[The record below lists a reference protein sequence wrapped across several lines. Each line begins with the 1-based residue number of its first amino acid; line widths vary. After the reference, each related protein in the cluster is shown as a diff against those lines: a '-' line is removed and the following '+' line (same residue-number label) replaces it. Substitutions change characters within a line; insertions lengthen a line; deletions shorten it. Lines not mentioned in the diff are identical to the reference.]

1 MSEITVCLIIAVVTM
16 ILFIGRIFP
25 MALTSVLCALAMGI
39 FLPSVKLSAIYSG
52 FGTAP
57 VYMIAGMTI
66 VGDALFQTGVAQ
78 KIGISLSKMKI
89 FQNERIFTVMV
100 VIVCV
105 LMSAFMSDS
114 GCIAMWMPIIAA
126 VAAGSKGKIRSKMV
140 IMPAGIACIV
150 GGATT
155 LVGST
160 SQNTANSFLMQ
171 VPGFETGMGVFD
183 MTSIMWM
190 VDLLMIIYFGTIGY
204 TITKKT
210 LKPGSPYFDDG
221 NEFAKASSNLDTA
234 EQVPQASTR
243 KQVIAVGTLLLCILG
258 FILCGFSPFNK
269 YLNIANVALIGASI
283 LFVTKTIDY
292 KQTLKNTG
300 WDVLLT
306 VGFIATLGVALEKT
320 GAGKMIAEQT
330 LAFFGGENASLNV
343 IMCVMFV
350 LGSFLTLFMSNV
362 AVSAMLAPIYIP
374 LAQRMGIS
382 PVPFIIL
389 IAIASNMAIAT
400 PIGTPV
406 NMQILPAGY
415 KFSDYVKIGG
425 PLWLIFMIAVCLTAK
440 GILF

>member
-16 ILFIGRIFP
+16 ILFIGRVFP

-39 FLPSVKLSAIYSG
+39 CLPSVKLSAIYSG

-78 KIGISLSKMKI
+78 KIGITLSKMKI
-89 FQNERIFTVMV
+89 FQSERIFTVMV
-100 VIVCV
+100 VVVCT

-171 VPGFETGMGVFD
+171 VPGFESGMGVFD
-183 MTSIMWM
+183 MTSVMWM
-190 VDLLMIIYFGTIGY
+190 VDALMVLYFATIGY

-210 LKPGSPYFDDG
+210 LKPGSPHFDDG
-221 NEFAKASSNLDTA
+221 NVFAQSSEELDN
-234 EQVPQASTR
+234 VPQASTR
-243 KQVIAVGTLLLCILG
+243 KQVISVFTLLLCILG
-258 FILCGFSPFNK
+258 FILCGFAPFNK

-292 KQTLKNTG
+292 KTTLKNIG

-320 GAGKMIAEQT
+320 GAGKLIAEQT
-330 LAFFGGENASLNV
+330 LAFFGGEDASLQV
-343 IMCVMFV
+343 ILCVMFV

-374 LAQRMGIS
+374 MAQRMGLS
-382 PVPFIIL
+382 PAPFIIL

-425 PLWLIFMIAVCLTAK
+425 PLWLIFVIAVCLTAK

>member
-16 ILFIGRIFP
+16 ILFIGRVFP

-39 FLPSVKLSAIYSG
+39 CLPSVKLSAIYSG

-78 KIGISLSKMKI
+78 KIGITLSKMKI
-89 FQNERIFTVMV
+89 FQSERIFTVMV
-100 VIVCV
+100 VVVCT

-183 MTSIMWM
+183 MTSVMWM
-190 VDLLMIIYFGTIGY
+190 VDALMVLYFATIGY

-210 LKPGSPYFDDG
+210 LKPGSPHFDDG
-221 NEFAKASSNLDTA
+221 NVFAQSSEELDN
-234 EQVPQASTR
+234 VPQASTR
-243 KQVIAVGTLLLCILG
+243 KQVISVFTLLLCILG
-258 FILCGFSPFNK
+258 FILCGFAPFNK

-292 KQTLKNTG
+292 KTTLKKYRLGCAADGGVYRYPGGGIGEDRCRKADCRTDPGLLWRGGCLSAGHPLRNVRPGQLPDPVHVQCGGIRHAGPYLYPSGPAHGSESGTVHHPDCHCLQHGHRHADRDTG
-300 WDVLLT
+300 EYAD
-306 VGFIATLGVALEKT
+306 
-320 GAGKMIAEQT
+320 
-330 LAFFGGENASLNV
+330 
-343 IMCVMFV
+343 
-350 LGSFLTLFMSNV
+350 
-362 AVSAMLAPIYIP
+362 
-374 LAQRMGIS
+374 
-382 PVPFIIL
+382 
-389 IAIASNMAIAT
+389 
-400 PIGTPV
+400 
-406 NMQILPAGY
+406 PAGR
-415 KFSDYVKIGG
+415 V
-425 PLWLIFMIAVCLTAK
+425 
-440 GILF
+440 